1 MVVKPRFSPSPLR
14 RRRGSLAHKA
24 GLEAEKLAEDYIHH
38 QGFTILAR
46 RYRTAYGEIDLL
58 AADDDYL
65 LAIEV
70 KQRTTLGEAR
80 YAVSTRQS
88 QRLLRAFQLVIE
100 THPEWQ
106 RENTRFDV
114 IIIDIAGE
122 IDHIRDALRLT

>member
-1 MVVKPRFSPSPLR
+1 M
-14 RRRGSLAHKA
+14 
-24 GLEAEKLAEDYIHH
+24 
-38 QGFTILAR
+38 LAR

-58 AADDDYL
+58 AANDDYL

-70 KQRTTLGEAR
+70 KQRTTLSEAR

-106 RENTRFDV
+106 RENSRFDV
-114 IIIDIAGE
+114 IIIDVAGE
-122 IDHIRDALRLT
+122 IDHIQDALRLT